1 MTPPEQPQE
10 KRAEAYTMATVVAGK
25 RRLAPRGRI
34 ARRRPHDNCIGVRM
48 VLGCHSMKI
57 FRWRLRGM
65 KVSERELRAAAGDMR
80 NQLRPR
86 NVLRDAQDLLL
97 KFQNDEVFSE
107 YFANRI
113 WAVLAMVLVFVL
125 VSSVCSIDVMF
136 RVGSLVSDPPLWL
149 KPLALVV
156 GAAVWVC
163 GVTAQIYV
171 FLIWLEERAAQKNR
185 SERGIHVKVPAGVLA
200 YLKYSRAM
208 LPWVLI
214 FASIVV
220 PLAMMVRRAPVV
232 VLLLVAVS
240 ILAPYLF
247 KKLDR

>member
-1 MTPPEQPQE
+1 
-10 KRAEAYTMATVVAGK
+10 
-25 RRLAPRGRI
+25 
-34 ARRRPHDNCIGVRM
+34 
-48 VLGCHSMKI
+48 MKI
-57 FRWRLRGM
+57 FRWRLRG
-65 KVSERELRAAAGDMR
+65 VRINERELRAAADDMR

-86 NVLRDAQDLLL
+86 NLLRDAQDLLL

-107 YFANRI
+107 YFVSRI

-163 GVTAQIYV
+163 GVAAQIYV

-185 SERGIHVKVPAGVLA
+185 SERGIHVRVPAGVLA
-200 YLKYSRAM
+200 YLKYSRAT
-208 LPWVLI
+208 LPWLLI

-220 PLAMMVRRAPVV
+220 PLAIMARHAPVV

-240 ILAPYLF
+240 VLAPYIF

>member
-1 MTPPEQPQE
+1 M
-10 KRAEAYTMATVVAGK
+10 KVF
-25 RRLAPRGRI
+25 RR
-34 ARRRPHDNCIGVRM
+34 
-48 VLGCHSMKI
+48 
-57 FRWRLRGM
+57 RLRGM
-65 KVSERELRAAAGDMR
+65 KLSERELRAAAGDMR
-80 NQLRPR
+80 DQLRPR

-97 KFQNDEVFSE
+97 KFQRDEVFSE
-107 YFANRI
+107 YFASRI

-136 RVGSLVSDPPLWL
+136 RVGSLTSDPPLWL
-149 KPLALVV
+149 KPFALLV

-163 GVTAQIYV
+163 GVTAQLYV

-200 YLKYSRAM
+200 YLKYSRAT

-214 FASIVV
+214 FASIVL
-220 PLAMMVRRAPVV
+220 PLAIMARRAPLV

-247 KKLDR
+247 KKFDR

>member
-1 MTPPEQPQE
+1 
-10 KRAEAYTMATVVAGK
+10 
-25 RRLAPRGRI
+25 
-34 ARRRPHDNCIGVRM
+34 
-48 VLGCHSMKI
+48 MKI

-163 GVTAQIYV
+163 GVAAQLYV
-171 FLIWLEERAAQKNR
+171 FLIWLEERAAHKNR

-200 YLKYSRAM
+200 YLKYSRAT

-214 FASIVV
+214 FASIVL
-220 PLAMMVRRAPVV
+220 PLAMMVRRAPLA

-247 KKLDR
+247 RKFDR

>member
-1 MTPPEQPQE
+1 
-10 KRAEAYTMATVVAGK
+10 
-25 RRLAPRGRI
+25 
-34 ARRRPHDNCIGVRM
+34 
-48 VLGCHSMKI
+48 MKI

-65 KVSERELRAAAGDMR
+65 RLDERELRAAAGDML

-86 NVLRDAQDLLL
+86 NMLRDAQDLFL
-97 KFQNDEVFSE
+97 KFQRDEVFSE
-107 YFANRI
+107 YFASRI

-136 RVGSLVSDPPLWL
+136 RVASLMSDPPLWL
-149 KPLALVV
+149 KPFALLV

-163 GVTAQIYV
+163 GVAAQIYV

-185 SERGIHVKVPAGVLA
+185 SERGIRVKVPAGVLA

-208 LPWVLI
+208 LPWILI
-214 FASIVV
+214 FASIVL
-220 PLAMMVRRAPVV
+220 PLAIMAHRAPVV

-247 KKLDR
+247 KKFDR